1 LRQTGL
7 LNLVLLWRENVARW
21 ALPMGKIKMGVQA
34 GVSELGGAKYALGAN
49 FGAYAVHFVV
59 YWAKAV

>member
-1 LRQTGL
+1 
-7 LNLVLLWRENVARW
+7 LLWRENVARW